1 MRFRSIFTNSVG
13 ILLSRIFG
21 FIRDLLTA
29 SILGA
34 NLFSDIFF
42 VAFKLPNLFRR
53 IFAEGAFVQSFLP
66 TFIAAKHR
74 SIFAIVILSRFFLIL
89 IAISLFVTLFSEEI
103 TRLIAIG
110 FSDETVA
117 MAAPLVAINFY
128 YLDFIFLVTFLSALL
143 QYKEHFATT
152 AFSTT
157 LLNISM
163 ITALLLYRNAP
174 PQEIVYALS
183 YGVLIG
189 GALQLILHVWM
200 IGKKGL
206 CKILMGGLTY
216 MQKKKASAQEDIHRF
231 SHAFLPSMLGNS
243 TAQLASF
250 IDTWLASFLVSGS
263 ISYLFYANRLFQL
276 PLALFATAASTAL
289 FPTITKL
296 LKREAFD
303 EAKEATK
310 KVFWLLVALLGSASV
325 VAMTLSEEIVALL
338 FERGAFTHADTENT
352 ALVMIMYIVGL
363 LPFGVAKLF
372 SLWLYATH
380 RQGVAA
386 KIAGQSLGV
395 NILFSLLL
403 IAPMAAP
410 GLALASS
417 ISGWVLF
424 FLTLKAVGSGIFFDI
439 MRSKF
444 APYALLFIL
453 ISGLLAW
460 GLKVIVHG
468 YL

>member
-1 MRFRSIFTNSVG
+1 MRFRSIFTTSAG
-13 ILLSRIFG
+13 ILTSRIFG
-21 FIRDLLTA
+21 FVRDLLMA

-34 NLFSDIFF
+34 NIFSDIFF

-53 IFAEGAFVQSFLP
+53 IFAEGAFVQSFMP
-66 TFIAAKHR
+66 TFIVSKHR
-74 SIFAIVILSRFFLIL
+74 SVFAVAILIRFFLFL
-89 IAISLFVTLFSEEI
+89 LFASLLVTLFSDGV

-110 FSDETVA
+110 FSQETVR

-152 AFSTT
+152 AFGTT
-157 LLNISM
+157 LLNVSM
-163 ITALLLYRNAP
+163 ISALVLFRHDE
-174 PQEIVYALS
+174 PQQIVYALS
-183 YGVLIG
+183 YSVLIG
-189 GALQLILHVWM
+189 GALQLLLHLWM
-200 IGKKGL
+200 VRHKRIDKML
-206 CKILMGGLTY
+206 FGGLY
-216 MQKKKASAQEDIHRF
+216 YLQRKGSVIKEDIDRF
-231 SHAFLPSMLGNS
+231 SRAFFPSVLGNS
-243 TAQLASF
+243 TAQLSSF

-289 FPTITKL
+289 FPTISKL
-296 LKREAFD
+296 LKQEAYD
-303 EAKEATK
+303 EAKEQTK
-310 KVFWLLVALLGSASV
+310 KVFWLLMGLLGGASAI
-325 VAMTLSEEIVALL
+325 AAILSEEIVRLL
-338 FERGAFTHADTENT
+338 FERGAFGSMETHHT
-352 ALVMIMYIVGL
+352 ATVLVMYIAGL
-363 LPFGVAKLF
+363 IPFGLSKLF

-386 KIAGQSLGV
+386 KIAAKSLGV

-424 FLTLKAVGSGIFFDI
+424 FLTVSAVGREIFLDI
-439 MRSKF
+439 MRSK
-444 APYALLFIL
+444 YALHAVLFIGV
-453 ISGLLAW
+453 SALLAW
-460 GLKVIVHG
+460 GLKVVFDG
-468 YL
+468 SL